1 MSEKNLIRRTIMG
14 KSSGLKPGQK
24 APASGQYLTIGPIRL
39 DRHILWLTKRKI
51 NLGKLNLFMLNYKN
65 AWQ

>member
-1 MSEKNLIRRTIMG
+1 MG